1 MRDTVVP
8 LLKPGAWVEVQDLNY
23 VWYKHGRVCSQDR
36 DWDWVRTLEQG
47 AARKRLDLFCGS
59 NAAGYMRE
67 AGLVDVRVRKYGVPF
82 GEWAGG
88 ERPESRRIGRL
99 QATELAPLYEA
110 LVPRMVD
117 GLGLSEE
124 EVRGLV
130 EKSRGCLK
138 AEDGLEWTFYV
149 TVGRRPF

>member
-1 MRDTVVP
+1 
-8 LLKPGAWVEVQDLNY
+8 
-23 VWYKHGRVCSQDR
+23 
-36 DWDWVRTLEQG
+36 
-47 AARKRLDLFCGS
+47 
-59 NAAGYMRE
+59 MRE
-67 AGLVDVRVRKYGVPF
+67 AGLVDVRVRKYGAPF

-99 QATELAPLYEA
+99 QATELAPLYEV

-117 GLGLSEE
+117 GLGLSEG

-130 EKSRGCLK
+130 ERSRGCLK